1 MKRFLILLISALL
14 SITLFAA
21 CSAPSQESAE
31 PSPAESA
38 SASDPDSASEPA
50 SASAS
55 ASPSEQPAVSGE
67 ERQASLEQKAE
78 ENKPQEEEPGF
89 GTIAIDD
96 FAKVQLVTAKV
107 TACERVPK
115 SDKLLKE
122 TLDVGGETR
131 TVLSGIAQWY
141 TPEEMVGKTVVLV
154 KNLAPRKMRGVV
166 SEGMLLCAS
175 DKDGNLKLV
184 TVEGGDFAPGAE
196 IG

>member
-1 MKRFLILLISALL
+1 M
-14 SITLFAA
+14 
-21 CSAPSQESAE
+21 
-31 PSPAESA
+31 
-38 SASDPDSASEPA
+38 
-50 SASAS
+50 
-55 ASPSEQPAVSGE
+55 
-67 ERQASLEQKAE
+67 
-78 ENKPQEEEPGF
+78 
-89 GTIAIDD
+89 
-96 FAKVQLVTAKV
+96 QLVTAKV

-131 TVLSGIAQWY
+131 TVVSGIAQWY

-175 DKDGNLKLV
+175 DKDGNLKLI